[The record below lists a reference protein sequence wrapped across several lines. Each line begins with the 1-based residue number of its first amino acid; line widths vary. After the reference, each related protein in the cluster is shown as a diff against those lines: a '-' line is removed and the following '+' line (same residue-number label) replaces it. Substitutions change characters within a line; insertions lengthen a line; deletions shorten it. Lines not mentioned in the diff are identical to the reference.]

1 MNPTDFPSD
10 KTEAIK
16 PASPAPENLSAP
28 KGEETAPAPHQ
39 PQDLNLSL
47 PEGLN
52 WAPDAL
58 EKFTA
63 LAREIALTPEQAQKL
78 VDLEESCARAARERE
93 STERAEQQRAWSEQ
107 TRALFGQNYDAEMA
121 RAVAAADAFG
131 GDALRELLKTTGLGN
146 HPVIV
151 RTFNEIGKRISE
163 DTAPAGQAAPSRDKT
178 FTEALYGKHE

>member
-1 MNPTDFPSD
+1 MNETKTDLPL
-10 KTEAIK
+10 AAQAQ
-16 PASPAPENLSAP
+16 PAAP
-28 KGEETAPAPHQ
+28 KEEANTLAPRP

-47 PEGLN
+47 PEGIA
-52 WAPDAL
+52 WAQDAL

-63 LAREIALTPEQAQKL
+63 LAQEIALTPEQAQRL
-78 VDLEESCARAARERE
+78 VDLEASYVRTERERADKAREEELR
-93 STERAEQQRAWSEQ
+93 SWTEQ
-107 TRALFGQNYDAEMA
+107 TRALFGQNYEAEIA

-131 GDALRELLKTTGLGN
+131 GEELRDLLAQTGLGN

-163 DTAPAGQAAPSRDKT
+163 DTAAAGQAAPVRDKT